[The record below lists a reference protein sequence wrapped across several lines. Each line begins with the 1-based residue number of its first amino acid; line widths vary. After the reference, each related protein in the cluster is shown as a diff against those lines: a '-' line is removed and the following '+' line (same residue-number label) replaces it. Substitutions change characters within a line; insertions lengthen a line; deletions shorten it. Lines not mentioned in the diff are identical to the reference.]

1 MRQVLWPLLSV
12 AVLVLCCPVVVA
24 DQTQWSD
31 PDALASESLTT
42 VTSYWRYE
50 YDPDSSSPH
59 RVYMAAEIRNGS
71 SRYVKNVAV
80 RTTLRSPSDATLVT
94 QTGGAWQEALAP
106 GESTLFTDIVYDD
119 SVFLTSSVDFVAFGD
134 ASSQAEYPYLADPEP
149 LYVATDIDSGW
160 VTYYGEFLNQTDQ
173 TWQAS
178 CKYCDALDLGAAYYE
193 NGKLVNYSVGGRPEG
208 HLPPGSK
215 FAFRFSFERVPDD
228 SYKLFRRV
236 QPLPAGSYA
245 TSWEV
250 ENLVWQLQDS
260 GLGSKEIHI
269 TARIYNTSNVA
280 ARPDVWFVAY
290 GASPQ
295 WIGWTSAL
303 IFDAIPPGGYLD
315 CEENLSSVY
324 MHVGS
329 PEDVR
334 SIVPFVASSDVSNQ
348 PTPIPTSTFTP
359 SPTKTPTPTP
369 TNTRFPTPP
378 GGWPYSIA
386 LPIIMK

>member
-193 NGKLVNYSVGGRPEG
+193 NG
-208 HLPPGSK
+208 
-215 FAFRFSFERVPDD
+215 
-228 SYKLFRRV
+228 
-236 QPLPAGSYA
+236 
-245 TSWEV
+245 
-250 ENLVWQLQDS
+250 NLVLEVDLKGISRQDRNS
-260 GLGSKEIHI
+260 LFASH
-269 TARIYNTSNVA
+269 SS
-280 ARPDVWFVAY
+280 
-290 GASPQ
+290 ASPT
-295 WIGWTSAL
+295 IRTSCFVECSPYRREAMQH
-303 IFDAIPPGGYLD
+303 PGKWKTSFGNYRTQD
-315 CEENLSSVY
+315 
-324 MHVGS
+324 G
-329 PEDVR
+329 
-334 SIVPFVASSDVSNQ
+334 VARKF
-348 PTPIPTSTFTP
+348 I
-359 SPTKTPTPTP
+359 
-369 TNTRFPTPP
+369 
-378 GGWPYSIA
+378 
-386 LPIIMK
+386 